1 MPTEYLPPM
10 EQGRIHRKKSTK
22 NSWIGQINF
31 ALIIPYY
38 SFFRKD
44 GRTNFSLAWNLAMG
58 LCQPKTSKEHAFRDD
73 FILEVERRFPG
84 ESYPKGCIRRVI
96 PKCH

>member
-1 MPTEYLPPM
+1 
-10 EQGRIHRKKSTK
+10 
-22 NSWIGQINF
+22 
-31 ALIIPYY
+31 
-38 SFFRKD
+38 
-44 GRTNFSLAWNLAMG
+44 MG